1 MHSAI
6 NKLSRQI
13 SKHFDSYFIE
23 FNLATSYVELLMI
36 VQENE
41 TVSQKEIAETLD
53 LAPSTI
59 TRFINKLDK
68 KGFIEK
74 KRSGKTMMVSLSR
87 GKAEAVRELRNIY
100 NSAES
105 DLQKI
110 LGEKYADTTN
120 KLIEYGIEQIQSVS

>member
-6 NKLSRQI
+6 NKLNREISR
-13 SKHFDSYFIE
+13 HFDSYFSE

-36 VQENE
+36 VHQKE
-41 TVSQKEIAETLD
+41 TVTQKEIAETLD

-59 TRFINKLDK
+59 TRFINKLVK
-68 KGFIEK
+68 RGFIEK
-74 KRSGKTMMVSLSR
+74 KRSGKTMMVSLR
-87 GKAEAVRELRNIY
+87 KGKMEEVTDLGKIY
-100 NSAES
+100 KRAES

-110 LGEKYADTTN
+110 LGEKYTETTS